1 MTVSNLYL
9 AVAMSTAFLTLLPG
23 AISELFAQATATG
36 KLTWADRYGLLA
48 AILSDSL
55 SDEERSAIDRL
66 LRAVK
71 NKRIAI
77 QDEISALL

>member
-1 MTVSNLYL
+1 
-9 AVAMSTAFLTLLPG
+9 MSTAFLTLIPG

-36 KLTWADRYGLLA
+36 QLTWADRYGLMA

-55 SDEERSAIDRL
+55 SDEERCAIDRL

-71 NKRIAI
+71 NQRII
-77 QDEISALL
+77 IKDEISALL